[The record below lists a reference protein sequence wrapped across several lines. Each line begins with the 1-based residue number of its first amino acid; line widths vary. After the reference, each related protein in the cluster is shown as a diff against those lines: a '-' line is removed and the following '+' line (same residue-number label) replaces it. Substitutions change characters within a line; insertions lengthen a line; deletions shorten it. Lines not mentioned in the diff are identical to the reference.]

1 MYHSIIKTRVELHW
15 WKYETDFG
23 IHGCVGIIISKLK
36 CITHIALFKELNVC
50 SLEEQWLVYSKFK
63 NNKLIINDKPQSRWW
78 RIILGYLNCK
88 LSSTPSNE
96 EVNHSVCRGND
107 TCKMKPFNIFG
118 MTKQTTHGMK
128 HSWCWSQLKVHKWIV
143 MLSQVSPLIQAE
155 WFFFFFLMWPA
166 KCQVKWTCTTGWHRK
181 HKLFTLQQRVPFRSS
196 TC

>member
-1 MYHSIIKTRVELHW
+1 MVKTNLEKNYILWCTTQSSKHVWNYIDENMRLTLVSMAVSGLLLLYII
-15 WKYETDFG
+15 
-23 IHGCVGIIISKLK
+23 

-155 WFFFFFLMWPA
+155 WFFFFN
-166 KCQVKWTCTTGWHRK
+166 VTC
-181 HKLFTLQQRVPFRSS
+181 
-196 TC
+196 